1 MEFGLWVEPEMIG
14 PNSDLYRAHPDWA
27 LNLDPLP
34 RRTGRNQLVLNLARR
49 EVAEHVFQMLDDL
62 LRNHAIAYLKWD
74 MNRDLAPAGSDGV
87 AAYRKQ
93 TLALYALLERL
104 RHAHPDVEIESCAS
118 GGARVDYGILPCVH
132 RYWPSD
138 CNDPLERVSIQN
150 GFLRFF
156 PPEMMGAHV
165 GASPAHTT
173 GRRATLAFRAAV
185 ALFGHFGLELDATRL
200 ADEESAE
207 LASWIDLHKRFRA
220 LIHKSPLLR
229 IDDRGET
236 GRTGLGVVDDPAE
249 TALYGVY
256 QISAS
261 PFRIPPP
268 LRLPGLDPAR
278 SYRVSLAAPAPD
290 GARLT
295 TPALLAMAGD
305 GLVLPGAAMTTIGLQ
320 LPALQPESALVLQ
333 IRSKDDQE
341 PGLG

>member
-1 MEFGLWVEPEMIG
+1 MEIDIYDLFKTTPALVVFLVIGFGYFLGKLNIG
-14 PNSDLYRAHPDWA
+14 GFELGP
-27 LNLDPLP
+27 
-34 RRTGRNQLVLNLARR
+34 TGGVLLIG
-49 EVAEHVFQMLDDL
+49 L
-62 LRNHAIAYLKWD
+62 
-74 MNRDLAPAGSDGV
+74 
-87 AAYRKQ
+87 
-93 TLALYALLERL
+93 
-104 RHAHPDVEIESCAS
+104 
-118 GGARVDYGILPCVH
+118 
-132 RYWPSD
+132 
-138 CNDPLERVSIQN
+138 
-150 GFLRFF
+150 
-156 PPEMMGAHV
+156 
-165 GASPAHTT
+165 
-173 GRRATLAFRAAV
+173 
-185 ALFGHFGLELDATRL
+185 LFGHFGLELDATRL